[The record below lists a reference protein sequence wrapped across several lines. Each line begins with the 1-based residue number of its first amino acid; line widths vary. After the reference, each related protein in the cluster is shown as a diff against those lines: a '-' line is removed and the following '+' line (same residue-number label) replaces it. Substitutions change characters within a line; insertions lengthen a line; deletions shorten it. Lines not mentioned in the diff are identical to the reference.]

1 MFALLYNYN
10 IINTCIYMYA
20 GGEEEEEEGG
30 EENADVDQPKYNKLT
45 MPGMCVWT
53 HQYRPTLTHLH
64 THTHTH
70 TCTHAYMHT
79 HSHTYTHLHTCIHAY
94 TLTHLHTCT
103 HAHTYTH
110 MHTCIYTLTHL
121 HTHAH
126 TCTRTHAYTLTH
138 LHTHTHIHIHAYTE
152 VVVSLDAGD
161 DFLKQ
166 RVMNLPESEVAGTHN
181 TEDGGGC
188 AICECF
194 YTVNDRMWTVASIFC

>member
-1 MFALLYNYN
+1 
-10 IINTCIYMYA
+10 MYA

-64 THTHTH
+64 TLTHMHTCIHTHTLTHMHTCTHLHTHAYMHIHTHTLTH
-70 TCTHAYMHT
+70 TCTHMHT
-79 HSHTYTHLHTCIHAY
+79 HSHTYTHT
-94 TLTHLHTCT
+94 
-103 HAHTYTH
+103 
-110 MHTCIYTLTHL
+110 
-121 HTHAH
+121 
-126 TCTRTHAYTLTH
+126 
-138 LHTHTHIHIHAYTE
+138 HTHTHAYTE

-181 TEDGGGC
+181 TEEGGCC

-194 YTVNDRMWTVASIFC
+194 YTANDRMWTVASIFC